1 MNRRE
6 FIAFVGGAVAWP
18 LMTRAQQTGK
28 VYRVGIII
36 TLSPVSEMAGPNP
49 INPLVRAFVHGLH
62 DLGYVEGQNLVLERR
77 SAEGRY
83 ERLGEIGTEMVRRGI
98 DVVLATSTL
107 VAKEMQRVTNVVPIV
122 MAGAT
127 DPVTERL
134 VTSLARPGGNITGF
148 SVDVGAEVEAKRL
161 QLLKEILPET
171 ERVAFLGLKSNWESP
186 AGEGVRIA
194 ARMLGV
200 TLVHAEHSLANY
212 AEAWAVISQD
222 RPQAL
227 FVAINP
233 ANYANRQI
241 IVDFAAER
249 RIPCMYPWGEVV
261 QAGGLMSY
269 DANLPDMFRRAAGY
283 VDKIL
288 RGAKPGD
295 LPVEQPTRFEL
306 VINLKTAKVLGLT
319 VPPSLLTRADEVIE

>member
-1 MNRRE
+1 
-6 FIAFVGGAVAWP
+6 
-18 LMTRAQQTGK
+18 
-28 VYRVGIII
+28 
-36 TLSPVSEMAGPNP
+36 MAGPDP

-83 ERLGEIGTEMVRRGI
+83 ERLGEIGMEMVRRGV
-98 DVVLATSTL
+98 DVVVATSTL

-122 MAGAT
+122 MAGGT
-127 DPVTERL
+127 DPVRESL
-134 VTSLARPGGNITGF
+134 VTSLAQPGGNITGF
-148 SVDVGAEVEAKRL
+148 SVDVGAEIEAKRL

-171 ERVAFLGLKSNWESP
+171 VRVGFLGLKSNWESP

-200 TLVHAEHSLANY
+200 TLVHAEHSLTGY
-212 AEAWAVISQD
+212 AEAWAVIAQD

-241 IVDFAAER
+241 IVDFAAES

-269 DANLPDMFRRAAGY
+269 GANLPDMFRRAAGY

-288 RGAKPGD
+288 RGAKPAE
-295 LPVEQPTRFEL
+295 LPVEQPTTFEL